1 MTTDI
6 EPMMSRFPE
15 LAKAANYSMAR
26 SDEGTWCFYN
36 LGGEVRLYVRQA
48 DGRFV
53 LSRAERGAPEST
65 LFASSDLD
73 DVEKF
78 LVFHLTGH
86 YRRRQGQ
93 PLLLVA
99 PVPVTAD
106 SVAPG
111 FSLQPD
117 GDGEAVLTEAATG
130 TERRGRVIALAEF
143 SHYAALS
150 AAELRTVT
158 VHPAD
163 SPVFAATRAVG

>member
-1 MTTDI
+1 MTIDI

-15 LAKAANYSMAR
+15 LAKAANYTMAR

-36 LGGEVRLYVRQA
+36 LGGEVRLYLREV

-53 LSRAERGAPEST
+53 LSRAERQAPEHT
-65 LFASSDLD
+65 LFASSVLD

-78 LVFHLTGH
+78 LVFHLTGL

-93 PLLLVA
+93 PLLLVT
-99 PVPVTAD
+99 PVPVTAA

-111 FSLQPD
+111 FSLEL
-117 GDGEAVLTEAATG
+117 DGEGLAVLTGAATG

-143 SHYAALS
+143 SYYADLS
-150 AAELRTVT
+150 ADELRTVT
-158 VHPAD
+158 LHPEE
-163 SPVFAATRAVG
+163 SPVFAATQQG